1 MTDFDEVRSAREIG
15 ERALILGFILSAFR
29 LRGQEE
35 QPYAPL
41 IVAAKPSLL
50 PTDEELLNRGYWS
63 DAVQGDLLWQT
74 ECLHVLL
81 YAIEKRAEVPPVD
94 QEVDASALVEEINAM
109 ARDVEGWM
117 GSARLR
123 PRADLDLLNEQVS
136 FWLWRVR
143 SRPKK
148 GRKLLSPFV
157 KDAVSSAVERGV
169 LRPDETSGN
178 DALCFGR
185 PFFELEVEQQDLVHE
200 IVEERCRAVFWIW
213 KDFDDWWNPIL
224 DS

>member
-29 LRGQEE
+29 LRGQDE
-35 QPYAPL
+35 QAYAPL
-41 IVAAKPSLL
+41 LVAAKSSLL
-50 PTDEELLNRGYWS
+50 PSDEELLHRGDWS
-63 DAVQGDLLWQT
+63 DAVQRDLLWQT

-81 YAIEKRAEVPPVD
+81 YAIEKLDQVPRVD
-94 QEVDASALVEEINAM
+94 QTVDASLLVEEINAM
-109 ARDVEGWM
+109 ARDVGGWL

-123 PRADLDLLNEQVS
+123 PMTDLDRLNERVS

-143 SRPKK
+143 SRAKK
-148 GRKLLSPFV
+148 GSRLPPPFV
-157 KDAVSSAVERGV
+157 KDAVISAVERSV

-185 PFFELEVEQQDLVHE
+185 PFFDLEVEQQDLVHE

-213 KDFDDWWNPIL
+213 KDFDDWWDPIL